1 MRVLY
6 IFRYVIIHRPF
17 LFLFLITKSQQETVG
32 TCDFIIKP
40 KSNITPSEKGELSQ
54 MNNDDIVINSNF
66 KTNCDFDIGDFDI
79 KLNTKEVCALVI
91 TSIVAVF
98 VYPVIKIYE
107 LLKK

>member
-1 MRVLY
+1 
-6 IFRYVIIHRPF
+6 
-17 LFLFLITKSQQETVG
+17 
-32 TCDFIIKP
+32 
-40 KSNITPSEKGELSQ
+40 

-79 KLNTKEVCALVI
+79 KLSTKEVCALVI